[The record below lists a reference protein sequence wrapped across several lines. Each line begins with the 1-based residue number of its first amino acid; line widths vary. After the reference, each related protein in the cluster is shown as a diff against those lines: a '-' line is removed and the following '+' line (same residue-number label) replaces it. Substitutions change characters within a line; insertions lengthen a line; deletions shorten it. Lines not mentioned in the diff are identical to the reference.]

1 MALENRTISEINKL
15 IIDQLEA
22 QFNKIIPLLP
32 KAFIRILAKV
42 LAAVSIILYKIA
54 GWIFLQIFVSTASFE
69 EVTIYGQKLTP
80 LIEWGRL
87 KGIGDPTAAVQA
99 EYDLDITVNSLG
111 STLPSGTQ
119 FLSTLNNVIYIT
131 QQSYLLSNPTETIQV
146 IATMGGTV
154 GNLSVSDILSTV
166 NTLGI
171 IDNDGTISAV
181 LTTGV
186 DAETEASYRQRVVE
200 AFQLQPQ
207 GGAYADYRLWASD
220 VPGVLQTYIY
230 TGDTPANV
238 IVYVAGD
245 SAIYPDRIPD
255 TALLEAVGNAID
267 FDPDTTLSTRRPIT
281 AIIDPAGDG
290 SYGNVLPVI
299 IKPFDVDVTGVIVDD
314 LATVKTEIKAA
325 LNIYFLG
332 REPYIIGLSLPPA
345 LNTISQSNIIG
356 IVNDI
361 VQSHNGSFTTAILEL
376 DEVTIQNYVAQEGE
390 LAKLDV
396 LTVNGAIV

>member
-1 MALENRTISEINKL
+1 MALENRTITEINNL

-22 QFNKIIPLLP
+22 QFNKTIPLLP

-42 LAAVSIILYKIA
+42 LAAVFITNNKQA
-54 GWIFLQIFVSTASFE
+54 GWIFLQIFVSTASFK
-69 EVTIYGQKLTP
+69 EVKIYGNKVIP

-119 FLSTLNNVIYIT
+119 FSSTLNNVIYIT

-171 IDNDGTISAV
+171 IDHDGTIAEV

-255 TALLEAVGNAID
+255 TALLETVGNAID

-281 AIIDPAGDG
+281 AIIDPAGDQ

-345 LNTISQSNIIG
+345 LNTIAQSNIIG

-361 VQSHNGSFTTAILEL
+361 VQSHNGSFTTAILKL
-376 DEVTIQNYVAQEGE
+376 NGVTIQNYVAQEGE

>member
-1 MALENRTISEINKL
+1 MALENRTITEINNL

-22 QFNKIIPLLP
+22 QFNKTIPLLP

-42 LAAVSIILYKIA
+42 LAAVFITNNKQA
-54 GWIFLQIFVSTASFE
+54 GWIFLQIFVSTASFK
-69 EVTIYGQKLTP
+69 EVKIYGNKVIP

-119 FLSTLNNVIYIT
+119 FSSTLNNVIYIT

-186 DAETEASYRQRVVE
+186 DAETEASYRQRVIE

-281 AIIDPAGDG
+281 AIIDPAGDQ

-325 LNIYFLG
+325 LNIYFLA

-345 LNTISQSNIIG
+345 LNTIAQSNIIG

-361 VQSHNGSFTTAILEL
+361 VQSHNGSFTTAILKL
-376 DEVTIQNYVAQEGE
+376 NGVTIQNYIAQEGE